1 VSLEESE
8 RVLVVAPL
16 GRDAE
21 ATVMILHE
29 NGFDAERFDDLR
41 GAAAGAHAGAGAMVV
56 AEEAMTTPQLD
67 ALATLLDQ
75 QAPWSDLPLVVLS
88 RERHEEGST
97 PPPPR
102 TVQRFNVTI
111 LERPLA
117 VRTLVAAVQVALRA
131 RRRQYEVR
139 SLLEQRL
146 SLVDREKE
154 ARMRAES
161 ASRAKDEFLA
171 MLGHELRNPLSP
183 IVTALHIIRQRH
195 PTDISHELTVLDR
208 QVAHL
213 SRLVD
218 DLLDVSRIAQGKV
231 EVKHDQL
238 SLEAVVARSVE
249 MASPLFEQRRHELT
263 VSVDPSLYV
272 LGDLVRLSQVF
283 ANLLTNAA
291 KYTQPGG
298 HVSLRATREGDEAVV
313 RVRDDGVGIA
323 PEMLPRVFDLFV
335 QEKQTIERSSGGLG
349 LGLAIV
355 RNLVALH
362 GGRVAASSGGPGQ
375 GSEFVVRL
383 DALRSVVK
391 ASADGAAT
399 RATPRLVAVQRRIL
413 VVDDNEDAA
422 ELLAFTLQ
430 ASGYATRVA
439 QDGLD
444 ALGIA
449 DEFQPDLAVLDIGL
463 PVMDGYELAKR
474 LKSNPALEGLSLI
487 ALTGYGQ
494 QEDVR
499 RALAAGFD
507 EHLVKPVDLD
517 RLHATVQRLLRRSE
531 RPARH
536 SA

>member
-1 VSLEESE
+1 
-8 RVLVVAPL
+8 
-16 GRDAE
+16 
-21 ATVMILHE
+21 
-29 NGFDAERFDDLR
+29 
-41 GAAAGAHAGAGAMVV
+41 
-56 AEEAMTTPQLD
+56 
-67 ALATLLDQ
+67 
-75 QAPWSDLPLVVLS
+75 
-88 RERHEEGST
+88 
-97 PPPPR
+97 
-102 TVQRFNVTI
+102 VQGFNVTL

-146 SLVDREKE
+146 LLVDREKE

-161 ASRAKDEFLA
+161 ASRAKDDFLA

-195 PTDISHELTVLDR
+195 PSDASHELTVLDR

-213 SRLVD
+213 SRLVH

-231 EVKHDQL
+231 EVKRDQL
-238 SLEAVVARSVE
+238 ALEAVLARAVE
-249 MASPLFEQRRHELT
+249 VASPLFEQRRHELT
-263 VSVDPSLYV
+263 VSVDPTLYV

-291 KYTQPGG
+291 KYTPPGG
-298 HVSLRATREGDEAVV
+298 HVSLRAAREVDEAVV

-323 PEMLPRVFDLFV
+323 PEMLPHVFDLFM

-355 RNLVALH
+355 RSLVALH
-362 GGRVAASSGGPGQ
+362 GGRVEAHSGGPGR
-375 GSEFVVRL
+375 GSELVVRL

-391 ASADGAAT
+391 ASTEGAPT
-399 RATPRLVAVQRRIL
+399 RTTPPPSGAQRRVL

-422 ELLAFTLQ
+422 ELLAFTLE
-430 ASGYATRVA
+430 ASGYSTRIA
-439 QDGLD
+439 HDGVD
-444 ALGIA
+444 ALRVA
-449 DEFQPDLAVLDIGL
+449 DEFRPEVAVLDIGL
-463 PVMDGYELAKR
+463 PVMDGYDLAKR
-474 LKSNPALEGLSLI
+474 LKGNPTLTGLSLI

-517 RLHATVQRLLRRSE
+517 RLHTTVRRLLRG
-531 RPARH
+531 ARLAAH
-536 SA
+536 PSA

>member
-1 VSLEESE
+1 MDESE

-21 ATVMILHE
+21 ATVTILTE
-29 NGFDAERFDDLR
+29 NGFEAEPCADLR
-41 GAAAGAHAGAGAMVV
+41 AAAARTGVGAMIV

-67 ALATLLDQ
+67 ALAKLLDSQ
-75 QAPWSDLPLVVLS
+75 PTWSDLPLVVLS
-88 RERHEEGST
+88 RERQDEGST

-102 TVQRFNVTI
+102 AVQRFNVTI

-161 ASRAKDEFLA
+161 ASRAKDDFLA

-183 IVTALHIIRQRH
+183 IVTALHIIRQH
-195 PTDISHELTVLDR
+195 DLTDISHELTVLDR

-238 SLEAVVARSVE
+238 ALDAVVARAVE

-263 VSVDPSLYV
+263 VSVDPTLYV
-272 LGDLVRLSQVF
+272 LGDMVRLSQVL

-291 KYTQPGG
+291 KYTPPGG
-298 HVSLRATREGDEAVV
+298 HVSLRATREGDEAIV

-355 RNLVALH
+355 RSLVALH
-362 GGRVAASSGGPGQ
+362 GGRVAAHSGGPGQ

-391 ASADGAAT
+391 ANAEGRVTRTSPPPAA
-399 RATPRLVAVQRRIL
+399 AQRRVL

-422 ELLAFTLQ
+422 ELLAFTLE

-439 QDGLD
+439 HDGVD
-444 ALGIA
+444 ALCIA
-449 DEFQPDLAVLDIGL
+449 DEFRPHIAVLDIGL

-474 LKSNPALEGLSLI
+474 LKSNPSLGRLSLI

-499 RALAAGFD
+499 RALSAGFD
-507 EHLVKPVDLD
+507 EHLVKPVDLE
-517 RLHATVQRLLRRSE
+517 RLHATVRRLLRASE
-531 RPARH
+531 PPALH